1 MTFSQLTKE
10 EIMKTVHNLNDCC
23 TDAFLYAV
31 FKALGSFSI
40 KNRELALCIV
50 TENNQLLHLLQRL
63 VKHKFGTDSLIQS
76 ENTNALRGTIIYS
89 EVFDSYLCSYFG
101 FTYKDKDGL
110 LQISNATDKKFFD
123 KPCCCKSMLQALL
136 LASGSITV
144 PTVSDDLKES
154 CSTLRYHLEIV
165 LTDDEFADVVAD
177 ILSQQGF
184 AFKKTKR
191 KNNVVLYLKDSS
203 AIADLL
209 VYVNAYQ
216 AKLQLENIIIERSIR
231 NNVNR
236 QSNCIAANIDKVVET
251 SQKQKQ
257 AIDMLQQSGKLAL
270 LPPQLQKIAELRS
283 ANPEASLQE
292 LATLSGLSKSGV
304 RHRLD
309 KLVELSKE
317 LYTNEEN

>member
-10 EIMKTVHNLNDCC
+10 EIMKTLHNLDDCC

-31 FKALGSFSI
+31 FKALGSFSLRN
-40 KNRELALCIV
+40 KALALCVV
-50 TENNQLLHLLQRL
+50 TENNDLLHLLRHL
-63 VKHKFGTDSLIQS
+63 VSVKFGYKSVIQS

-89 EVFDSYLCSYFG
+89 EVFDERLTEYFG
-101 FTYKDKDGL
+101 FTYRDSDGL
-110 LQISNATDKKFFD
+110 LQISHDINDKYFA
-123 KPCCCKSMLQALL
+123 KPCCRKSMLQALL
-136 LASGSITV
+136 LSVGSITV

-154 CSTLRYHLEIV
+154 CPTLRYHLEIV
-165 LTDDEFADVVAD
+165 LSDEQFADTAVQ
-177 ILSQQGF
+177 ILQNEGF
-184 AFKKTKR
+184 AFKKTHR
-191 KNNVVLYLKDSS
+191 KNNTVLYIKDSS

-209 VYVNAYQ
+209 VYVSAYQ

-236 QSNCIAANIDKVVET
+236 QSNCISANIDKVVES
-251 SQKQKQ
+251 SQKQKE
-257 AIDMLQQSGKLAL
+257 AIDLLAKNGILSG
-270 LPPQLQKIAELRS
+270 LPQQLQKIAELRS

-309 KLVELSKE
+309 KLVELSRQTD
-317 LYTNEEN
+317 TNEEN